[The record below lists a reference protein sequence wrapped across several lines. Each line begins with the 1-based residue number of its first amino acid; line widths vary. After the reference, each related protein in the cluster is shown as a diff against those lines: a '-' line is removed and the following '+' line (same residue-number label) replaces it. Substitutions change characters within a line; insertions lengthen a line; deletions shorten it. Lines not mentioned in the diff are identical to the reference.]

1 MVNRLRPSRAYPA
14 QTSFNADLRFSR
26 GLFIFLHLLVGFS
39 FLVTSCA
46 GESAYWIPPSAPLRA
61 AAQPE
66 QPLPPASSTTSA
78 PPAPQT
84 DPALP
89 AIETSASLTPLPAQG
104 ASAVYSPSLVIV
116 MPGSGGGSDPAVL
129 PLEATPTSE
138 ILINPLAVT
147 PAVLALDPPAG
158 ENPLTNAPILYYAQA
173 ADTLPA
179 VAVRF
184 NVQPGEITSADP
196 IPESAFLSPGQLL
209 VIPRRLANTTSPEHL
224 IPDSEVVYSPSA
236 IDFDITSYVQQAG
249 GKLATHDE
257 FLKSTGMLSG
267 ADLIQ
272 RVADDNS
279 INPRLLLALLEY
291 HGHWVLGRPA
301 NQTEETY
308 PLGKKDLSQKG
319 LYRQMIWA
327 VNQLSIGYYAYREGR
342 LTEIE
347 FRDGVKARLAPD
359 LNAGTAALQYFFAQ
373 IYDSQRWLEAMDSE
387 KGFPA
392 LYDRMFGSTWE
403 RAQRVEPL
411 FPAGIQQ
418 PPLSLPFVRG
428 WTWAYTGGPH
438 GAYEHDGAFAALDF
452 APGTKLTG
460 CDTSGTWI
468 LSPASGLVTRSEN
481 GMVVID
487 LDGDGHE
494 QTGWVLTFLHVAEQ
508 DRIPPGSW
516 VDLDDQIGH
525 ASCEGGF
532 STGTHVHIARKYNG
546 EWVPAAGPL
555 PFNLGG
561 WIAHAGAAAYKGT
574 MTRGDVTLTAC
585 TCSSANTFI
594 TRGPDDP

>member
-1 MVNRLRPSRAYPA
+1 MVNRLRPLPAYPV
-14 QTSFNADLRFSR
+14 QTSFNVRPRFA
-26 GLFIFLHLLVGFS
+26 GPVLPFLQFLVAIS
-39 FLVTSCA
+39 FLLTSCA

-66 QPLPPASSTTSA
+66 QAPPPAGSTSDT
-78 PPAPQT
+78 PATPQT
-84 DPALP
+84 DALQPP
-89 AIETSASLTPLPAQG
+89 AITPSVVGPLPVPTAAG
-104 ASAVYSPSLVIV
+104 VYSPSQVIL
-116 MPGSGGGSDPAVL
+116 MPGSGGGADPAL
-129 PLEATPTSE
+129 QPLDATSTPE
-138 ILINPLAVT
+138 IAINPLA
-147 PAVLALDPPAG
+147 PAPAGPPLDPPTG
-158 ENPLTNAPILYYAQA
+158 DNPLASAPILYYAQA

-184 NVQPGEITSADP
+184 NVLPGEITSADP
-196 IPESAFLSPGQLL
+196 IPESSFLTPGQLM
-209 VIPRRLANTTSPEHL
+209 VIPRRLANTTSPDHL

-236 IDFDITSYVQQAG
+236 VDFDIKTYVHEAG
-249 GKLATHDE
+249 GKLVTHDE

-267 ADLIQ
+267 AELIQ
-272 RVADDNS
+272 RVADDNA

-291 HGHWVLGRPA
+291 HGHWVLAGPV
-301 NQTEETY
+301 NQSEENY
-308 PLGKKDLSQKG
+308 PMGKKDPSQKG
-319 LYRQMIWA
+319 LYRQMMWA

-347 FRDGVKARLAPD
+347 FRDGVKARLSPD

-373 IYDSQRWLEAMDSE
+373 IYDSQRWLEAMDNK

-392 LYDRMFGSTWE
+392 LYERMFGNPWE

-438 GAYEHDGAFAALDF
+438 GAWEHEGAYAALDF
-452 APGTKLTG
+452 APGTKLNG

-468 LSPASGLVTRSEN
+468 LSPASGLVTRSDN
-481 GMVVID
+481 GLVVID

-494 QTGWVLTFLHVAEQ
+494 QTGWVLVLLHVADQ

-516 VDLDDQIGH
+516 VDLDDKIGH

-532 STGTHVHIARKYNG
+532 STGTHVHLARKFNG

-561 WIAHAGAAAYKGT
+561 WIAHAGEAAYKGT

-585 TCSSANTFI
+585 TCSSASTFI
-594 TRGPDDP
+594 TRSPDDP